1 MNSEQWLRRVLLT
14 YAWDVD
20 HKLIKISN
28 KRESCSVFSK
38 SIVLCSMASICML
51 GDRKT
56 ILPSP
61 QPEDFSVSAHFYSI
75 SQEQNRVWS
84 ATMADILNRVAEW
97 DKAWQQH
104 ILCRPS
110 IWWQDWTKP
119 LHPSCFVVRTMTSGA
134 AGMRFNQRQWLQSYR
149 QWHDFQFVAE
159 LNEPSADVDLIVNS
173 KRCQV
178 PRMLV
183 QCQKAWSN
191 MNTTVVPTFG
201 PTIGSRTCDSSKA
214 TIVTSVP
221 QYDDLGWDKY
231 CKAIGEFE
239 R

>member
-134 AGMRFNQRQWLQSYR
+134 AGMRFNQRQWLKSYR

-159 LNEPSADVDLIVNS
+159 QWTLCWCRPHCQLKKMPSSENACSMPESLIEYEHNGCS
-173 KRCQV
+173 DF
-178 PRMLV
+178 
-183 QCQKAWSN
+183 WSN
-191 MNTTVVPTFG
+191 N
-201 PTIGSRTCDSSKA
+201 
-214 TIVTSVP
+214 
-221 QYDDLGWDKY
+221 W
-231 CKAIGEFE
+231 
-239 R
+239 